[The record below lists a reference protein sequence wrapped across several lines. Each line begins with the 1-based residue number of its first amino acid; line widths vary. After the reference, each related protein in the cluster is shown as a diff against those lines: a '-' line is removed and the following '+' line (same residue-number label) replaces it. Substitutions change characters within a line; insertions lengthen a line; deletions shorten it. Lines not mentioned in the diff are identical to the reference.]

1 MFKSL
6 IILFSIFVNLLIY
19 NRLYF
24 ISFREN
30 IVFIKYFKYFLLFS
44 LIELILLSYFNLFV
58 FLHLDM
64 NSIQSFSVCYFLMF
78 LVIFFNIC
86 TKSYESPTFIIYN
99 LIKVRKKKYSDIIKS
114 LKKYKV
120 IEIRIKDLIE
130 QKLIIRQNNIL
141 SLTGSGKKFAIFYTF
156 IKEYFKIKTE
166 G

>member
-1 MFKSL
+1 MFKSF

-44 LIELILLSYFNLFV
+44 LLELILLSYFNV
-58 FLHLDM
+58 FASLHLDV
-64 NSIQSFSVCYFLMF
+64 NSIQSFMVCYFLMF

-86 TKSYESPTFIIYN
+86 TKSFESPTFIIYN
-99 LIKVRKKKYSDIIKS
+99 LIKIRKKKYSDVIKS
-114 LKKYKV
+114 LKKFKI

-130 QKLIIRQNNIL
+130 QKLIVRHNNKL
-141 SLTGSGKKFAIFYTF
+141 SLTRSGKKFAIFYTF